1 MTSVLYS
8 AGLNYQ
14 TGNPVRQEIVAVRRE
29 LDALRKHVELLT
41 EENNVYRK
49 HMLRLLQGSEENE
62 TPSVV
67 EFKRDL
73 VSLSIASVPVASSS
87 SSRPAGVGTVQGGGF
102 RR

>member
-14 TGNPVRQEIVAVRRE
+14 SGNPVRQEINAVRN
-29 LDALRKHVELLT
+29 DVNDIRKQLETLT

-49 HMLRLLQGSEENE
+49 YLIKLLKAGEHEELVNEMTRELMAVNNIQPMAQGPGQN
-62 TPSVV
+62 
-67 EFKRDL
+67 
-73 VSLSIASVPVASSS
+73 
-87 SSRPAGVGTVQGGGF
+87 TVQGGGF